1 MKMQFWITP
10 ILTALLITLGQAH
23 ASEKEVS
30 KDQVPK
36 AVLEAFE
43 KAYPN
48 AKDVEFEQGMIEGKA
63 VFEVE
68 YKENDREFEVL
79 YDSDGV
85 ILQKEESID
94 VKALPEPVVQSIS
107 KAYPNATIEEAEK
120 IMKPDGTVTS
130 YEVEIK
136 SEGKKLELV
145 VDSYGKILKTKQ
157 D

>member
-68 YKENDREFEVL
+68 YKENDREFEIL

-136 SEGKKLELV
+136 SEGKELELV
-145 VDSYGKILKTKQ
+145 VDSYGKILKTKK

>member
-136 SEGKKLELV
+136 SEGKELELV
-145 VDSYGKILKTKQ
+145 VDSYGKILKTKK

>member
-1 MKMQFWITP
+1 MQFWITP

-68 YKENDREFEVL
+68 YKENDREFEIL

-136 SEGKKLELV
+136 SEGKELELV
-145 VDSYGKILKTKQ
+145 VDSYGKILKTKK